1 MNYPVTVSVD
11 TPQRVANWRPLVQWL
26 LAIPHLVVM
35 WVLQTVS
42 QVVSIIAWLAILF
55 TGRLPAGLAQF
66 QSMYLRYS
74 LRTNA
79 YAGFLTDQYPPF
91 AFDAV
96 NDDPGGHPTSLSI
109 SPALE
114 GRNRLTC
121 FFRPILMIPALIF
134 WVIIGIIAVIC
145 SILGF
150 FAVLFTGRWPEG
162 LRNFVVANLRI
173 SARFGAYASFLT
185 DQYPPFSLD

>member
-11 TPQRVANWRPLVQWL
+11 TPQRVANWRPLVHWL
-26 LAIPHLVVM
+26 LVIPHLVVV

-74 LRTNA
+74 LRTYA

-91 AFDAV
+91 
-96 NDDPGGHPTSLSI
+96 
-109 SPALE
+109 
-114 GRNRLTC
+114 
-121 FFRPILMIPALIF
+121 
-134 WVIIGIIAVIC
+134 
-145 SILGF
+145 
-150 FAVLFTGRWPEG
+150 
-162 LRNFVVANLRI
+162 
-173 SARFGAYASFLT
+173 
-185 DQYPPFSLD
+185 SLD

>member
-11 TPQRVANWRPLVQWL
+11 TPQRVANWRPLVHWL
-26 LAIPHLVVM
+26 LVIPHLVVV

-66 QSMYLRYS
+66 QAMYLRYS
-74 LRTNA
+74 LRTYA

-109 SPALE
+109 SPDLE

-121 FFRPILMIPALIF
+121 FFRIILMIPALIF
-134 WVIIGIIAVIC
+134 LAIIVIIAAVC

-162 LRNFVVANLRI
+162 LRNFVVANLRV